1 MSEVKKSTLRPAF
14 VWLYRK
20 RKSYKDI
27 AAIFGVNP
35 HMVNR
40 KPHKSVES
48 LKTAMKSDW
57 EALNEGTLRRVVDD
71 FPRRLDVCIET
82 EGKNFKS
89 SSVGSLNT
97 HNKHCFS

>member
-20 RKSYKDI
+20 RKSYEDI

-35 HMVNR
+35 HAVNR

-48 LKTAMKSDW
+48 LKTAMEREW
-57 EALNEGTLRRVVDD
+57 EALDEGTLCRVVDD
-71 FPRRLDVCIET
+71 FPRRLDACIEAK
-82 EGKNFKS
+82 GKNFE
-89 SSVGSLNT
+89 
-97 HNKHCFS
+97 

>member
-20 RKSYKDI
+20 GKSYKDI

-35 HMVNR
+35 HTINR
-40 KPHKSVES
+40 KPHESVES
-48 LKTAMKSDW
+48 LKAAMERDW
-57 EALNEGTLRRVVDD
+57 EALAKRMLCRVIDD
-71 FPRRLDVCIET
+71 FPRRLDACIEA

-89 SSVGSLNT
+89 SSVDSLNT